1 MWFEFI
7 AIAVIKSIL
16 VVFTLLTA
24 FAYLTLLE
32 RKVVA
37 RIQSRYGPNR
47 VGPFGLLQPVA
58 DGLKL
63 MFKEDTI
70 PAQADRW
77 VFILAPVVTL
87 VPAFIIFAVIPLGDR
102 ITLFGRTIDLVVTDV
117 NIGLLYIFAI
127 TSIGVYGIVL
137 AGWSSNSK
145 YSLLG
150 GLRSSAQMISY
161 ELAFGLS
168 TIGVLLLTGSLSL
181 VDIINAQ
188 EQVWFIVLQ
197 PLGFIIYVLA
207 AVAEINRPPF
217 DFPEAESELVA
228 GYHTEYSGLKFAL
241 FFMAEYI
248 KMVAVSAIAVTLF
261 LGGWRGPILPS
272 YLWFLIKV
280 FVFLFVFIW
289 VRATLPRLRYDRL
302 MAFGWKVLLPLAL
315 ANVLVTAAAIV
326 IKDVYF

>member
-1 MWFEFI
+1 MFEFI
-7 AIAVIKSIL
+7 VIAVIKSIL
-16 VVFTLLTA
+16 VVVSLLTA
-24 FAYLTLLE
+24 FAYMTLLE
-32 RKVVA
+32 RKVAA

-47 VGPFGLLQPVA
+47 AGPFGLLQPVA
-58 DGLKL
+58 DGIKL

-77 VFILAPVVTL
+77 VFILAPVVTV
-87 VPAFIIFAVIPLGDR
+87 VPAFIIFAVIPLGDK
-102 ITLFGRTIDLVVTDV
+102 ITLFGRTIDLIVTDV

-127 TSIGVYGIVL
+127 TSIGIYGIVL

-150 GLRSSAQMISY
+150 GLRSTAQMISY

-168 TIGVLLLTGSLSL
+168 IIGVLLLAGSLSL
-181 VDIINAQ
+181 VDIVNAQ
-188 EQVWFIVLQ
+188 ERMWFIVLQ
-197 PLGFIIYVLA
+197 PLGFVIYILA
-207 AVAEINRPPF
+207 AVAEVNRSPF
-217 DFPEAESELVA
+217 DFPEAEQELVA

-248 KMVAVSAIAVTLF
+248 KVVAVSAIAVTLF

-326 IKDVYF
+326 IKDMYF